1 MVGKWSKWF
10 TAPTPSRPVP
20 SVKPDSGIYLPFTTV
35 FDEIIDADK
44 IPAVLGNSL
53 PGEVTSFEDAA
64 RRFDNE
70 FQGERITIGAAAG
83 RLVAHLHKELSGEQR
98 SQTVV
103 SFLIDHSGS
112 MRGLRMLSALLAVE
126 AATGALTQLNIKSE
140 ILGFTTTSWKGGKSR
155 RSWVKAGK
163 PRNPGRLCDLR
174 HIIYSSADSIN
185 GFPWHVRHALRSDLL
200 HENIDGEA
208 LEWAASRL
216 DAIRWKNRIICIV
229 SDGAPVDDSTLLAND
244 NRNILIDHQ
253 KKVETELKQ
262 QGFVVGYLLVT
273 DERYREPELIERAI
287 EPEACALSLLMLVQ
301 RALTSALAAAPAA
314 ST

>member
-1 MVGKWSKWF
+1 MFGKWSKWF
-10 TAPTPSRPVP
+10 RAPTPSRPVP
-20 SVKPDSGIYLPFTTV
+20 GVTPDSGEYLPFTTI

-70 FQGERITIGAAAG
+70 FRGERITIGAAAG
-83 RLVAHLHKELSGEQR
+83 RLVAHLHKELGGEQK

-126 AATGALTQLNIKSE
+126 AATGALAQLNIKSE
-140 ILGFTTTSWKGGKSR
+140 ILGFTTTTWKGGRSR

-216 DAIRWKNRIICIV
+216 DAIRWKNRIICVV

-287 EPEACALSLLMLVQ
+287 EPEACALSLLVLVQ